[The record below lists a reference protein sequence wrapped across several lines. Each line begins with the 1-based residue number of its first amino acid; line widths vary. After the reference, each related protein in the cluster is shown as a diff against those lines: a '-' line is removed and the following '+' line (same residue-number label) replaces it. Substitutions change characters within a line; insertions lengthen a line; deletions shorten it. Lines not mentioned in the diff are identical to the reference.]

1 MPAAIRHAYAQPTAA
16 IACDANR
23 HMARRRPSGR
33 WVAHAPRLISIPRPM
48 EKEGTR
54 EERAVHMRRPIRCS
68 IANTAA
74 SPTLIGA
81 PAHACLHGV
90 AWGPRPRPRPRR
102 GSRLFPTGG
111 SRDRLSSGRSQPS
124 VRQVRTTVEEYSSPN
139 GAGIHHVPRSTR
151 ETGRR

>member
-23 HMARRRPSGR
+23 DMARRRPSGR

-90 AWGPRPRPRPRR
+90 AWGPRPRPPARLPIIPDRRIPGPALLGPIAAVRPSGPYYCRR
-102 GSRLFPTGG
+102 IFLPKRSRHPSRPT
-111 SRDRLSSGRSQPS
+111 
-124 VRQVRTTVEEYSSPN
+124 
-139 GAGIHHVPRSTR
+139 
-151 ETGRR
+151 